1 MQIAQVLSGF
11 TAGEADILRRAMG
24 KKKRAELEKQ
34 KARFIDGA
42 YQNGIQKDI
51 AAGIFLKIEPFAE
64 YGFNKSHAA
73 AYAII
78 AYQTAYL
85 KTHFTNEFFSASM
98 SMEMSNQKKLG
109 EFYEELKRLNIN
121 IISPDINLCNAD
133 FYSDTKN
140 FYYALGALKN
150 VGYEAISNIVK
161 EREKNGKFKS
171 LNDFI
176 NRFNPKDI
184 NKLQLEA
191 LTKAGAFDS
200 TFKER
205 KSIFESIPNLIS
217 KSKNI
222 FENKS
227 LNQIDLFANS
237 EETKNNEIVNNFGEW
252 NFQEKMAKE
261 FETVGFFISDHPL
274 NQYRDIFKDFNILS
288 YKNINNDKEIN
299 EGSIAATILKIQEK
313 KTQKGTSYAI
323 IKFSDQSSIFE
334 LFVFSDTFELNRG
347 KIKEGNSVILTLQ
360 KISKQNEPQSI
371 RLNVKKIISL
381 DDLINRP
388 INSISFK
395 VRNVEEVDILSK
407 MLKKGGDVEVSIN
420 VVSSDKAYKV
430 KLKDRRFIDRKTV
443 NLIKNQGILSTIH

>member
-1 MQIAQVLSGF
+1 M
-11 TAGEADILRRAMG
+11 
-24 KKKRAELEKQ
+24 
-34 KARFIDGA
+34 RFIEGA
-42 YQNGIQKDI
+42 VKNGINRET
-51 AAGIFLKIEPFAE
+51 AASIFLKIEPFAE

-121 IISPDINLCNAD
+121 IISPDINLCNSD

-176 NRFNPKDI
+176 NRVNPKDI
-184 NKLQLEA
+184 NKLQMEA
-191 LTKAGAFDS
+191 LTKAGAFDNI
-200 TFKER
+200 FKDR

-237 EETKNNEIVNNFGEW
+237 EESNISELVDDLGEW
-252 NFQEKMAKE
+252 SFQEKMAKE

-274 NQYRDIFKDFNILS
+274 NQYQDIFKEFNILS
-288 YKNINNDKEIN
+288 YKNVNEDKEIS
-299 EGSIAATILKIQEK
+299 EGSVAATILKIQEK

-334 LFVFSDTFELNRG
+334 LFVFSDTFELNRS
-347 KIKEGNSVILTLQ
+347 KIKEGNSVILTIQ
-360 KISKQNEPQSI
+360 KITKQNDPQST

-381 DDLINRP
+381 DDLINKP

-395 VRNVEEVDILSK
+395 VKNVDEVDRLSK
-407 MLKKGGDVEVSIN
+407 MLKKGGDVEVNIN
-420 VVSSDKAYKV
+420 IVSSDKAYKV
-430 KLKDRRFIDRKTV
+430 KLKDKRFIDRKTV
-443 NLIKNQGILSTIH
+443 NLIKNQGISTTIH